1 MRSVIVRM
9 KRHKRQC
16 IALFFL
22 LLMCSPFG
30 ALPAQAAFSKT
41 EATEI
46 YKKTKVDALTAKSY
60 AAVEYE
66 SGQLILHGGT
76 QEPVVIG
83 GLVKMMTL
91 LLTFEAVASGQI
103 TLDTEFT
110 VTKHAQ
116 NVSVGK
122 ARVFLDAG
130 KRERI
135 TVRQAV
141 EAVCISGAND
151 AACALAE
158 FIGGD
163 EATFV
168 ARMNARAGEMGLTN
182 THFTDSTGLKTDQST
197 TALDFVKI
205 VHALMRNHPESLP
218 FLNMTYGKFQ
228 HTSTGQ
234 PDTEMVSYNPL
245 NRNKFYEASDGG
257 MIGSSQQD
265 GYSICATV
273 SESDQRVVGV
283 ILGAPDENTRAAEI
297 RRLLEYSV
305 SEYEFRKLCTGGMFV
320 RKVEVK
326 NGKEKR
332 IKTQTATELSVLVHI
347 SEVDKITSSV
357 EITEKLS
364 APVEAGTKVGY
375 VIYSMNDKEIGRVEL
390 VTSEEMPKANWFV
403 RFVRMILSWFGL

>member
-1 MRSVIVRM
+1 MRSVIIRM
-9 KRHKRQC
+9 KQYRRQG

-22 LLMCSPFG
+22 FLMCSPFS
-30 ALPAQAAFSKT
+30 ALPVSAAFSKSA
-41 EATEI
+41 ATEI
-46 YKKTKVDALTAKSY
+46 YKKTTIDTLQSKAY
-60 AAVEYE
+60 ASVEYE
-66 SGQLILHGGT
+66 SGQVILTGGT
-76 QEPVVIG
+76 QEPIVIG

-91 LLTFEAVASGQI
+91 LLTFEAIESGRI
-103 TLDTEFT
+103 TMDTEFE

-130 KRERI
+130 KHEKI
-135 TVRQAV
+135 TVKQAV

-158 FIGGD
+158 FIGGS
-163 EATFV
+163 EAAFV
-168 ARMNARAGEMGLTN
+168 GQMNARAGEMGLTN
-182 THFTDSTGLKTDQST
+182 TYFTDSTGLLTDQYT
-197 TALDFVKI
+197 TAADFVQI
-205 VHALMRNHPESLP
+205 VHALMRNHPDSIP
-218 FLNMTYGKFQ
+218 YLNLTYGKFQ

-245 NRNKFYEASDGG
+245 NRNKFYEAADGG
-257 MIGSSQQD
+257 MIGSSQKD

-283 ILGAPDENTRAAEI
+283 VLGAPNENTRAAEI
-297 RRLLEYSV
+297 RKLLEYSV

-320 RKVEVK
+320 RKIEVK

-332 IKTQTATELSVLVHI
+332 IKTQTASDLSVLVHI
-347 SEVDKITSSV
+347 SEVGKITSAV

-364 APVEAGTKVGY
+364 APVEAGAKVGY
-375 VIYSMNDKEIGRVEL
+375 VVYSMNGEEIGRVEL
-390 VTSEEMPKANWFV
+390 VKAEAMPKANWFV
-403 RFVRMILSWFGL
+403 RLVRTILSWFGL